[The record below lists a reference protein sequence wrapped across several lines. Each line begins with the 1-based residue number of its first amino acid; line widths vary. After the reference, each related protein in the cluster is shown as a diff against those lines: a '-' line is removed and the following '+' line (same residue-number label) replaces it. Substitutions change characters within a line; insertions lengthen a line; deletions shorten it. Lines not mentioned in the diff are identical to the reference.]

1 MENRQVKHAAFNV
14 LRNSANFME
23 IFEDTDVLKEQV
35 AKAIIEN
42 KKN

>member
-14 LRNSANFME
+14 LRNNASFME
-23 IFEDTDVLKEQV
+23 TFEDTDVLEEQV
-35 AKAIIEN
+35 VKAIIKN